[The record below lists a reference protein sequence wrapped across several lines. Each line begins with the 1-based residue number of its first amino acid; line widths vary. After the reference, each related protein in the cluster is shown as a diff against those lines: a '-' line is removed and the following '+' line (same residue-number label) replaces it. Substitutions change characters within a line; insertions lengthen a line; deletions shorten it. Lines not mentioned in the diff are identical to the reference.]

1 MGPERQGPSALAVS
15 ASMSVNALGPNGVGS
30 PKQRLR
36 WTSDLHDRFVD
47 AVTQLGGADRATPK
61 AVLRVMRVHG
71 LTIYHVKSHLQKYR
85 LAKYM
90 PDPITNVAGPEQKER
105 LNSLLNVDSS
115 CGIEISAAQQMQT
128 EVQKR
133 LHQQIEVQRHLQMRI
148 EAQNRYLQKIL
159 EEQQRMDSSQE
170 QSSSPPAAPLPSPVQ
185 PLQAATSKLQS
196 SPSCIA
202 LEISSQENDRLRVV
216 PEGTSTISDMPS
228 QMLNVKQ
235 ELPSRGPGQSQHM
248 LCSPYGASKGLAVS
262 ALSPAQNL
270 NRILSKKKCL
280 GDERAELPSKHCSEE
295 RFTHSEDHLLLPEHQ
310 ILRSCTKLTSNRSTN
325 PTHCECPLL
334 MHPGTLNKTQEQKQL
349 HPQPTHQDSDSSQP
363 CHPPP
368 PLGNSHT
375 IVLLQT
381 RLESHLQI
389 PSLSEEL
396 GHDCQVEAIHCQV
409 SLPSPMY
416 LNDTWGHRSPSDS
429 HHGQ

>member
-1 MGPERQGPSALAVS
+1 MGPEPQGSSALAVS

-90 PDPITNVAGPEQKER
+90 PDPITNVAGSEQKER

-185 PLQAATSKLQS
+185 PPQAVTSKLQS
-196 SPSCIA
+196 SPSCVA
-202 LEISSQENDRLRVV
+202 LEISSQDNDRLRAVA
-216 PEGTSTISDMPS
+216 EGTPTISDRPS

-248 LCSPYGASKGLAVS
+248 LCLPYGASKGLAAS
-262 ALSPAQNL
+262 AFSPAQNS
-270 NRILSKKKCL
+270 NHISSKKTHL
-280 GDERAELPSKHCSEE
+280 GDERAELPSRHCLEE
-295 RFTHSEDHLLLPEHQ
+295 RFTHSEAHLLPPEYQ
-310 ILRSCTKLTSNRSTN
+310 MLRSCTKLTSNRSTN
-325 PTHCECPLL
+325 PIHCERPL
-334 MHPGTLNKTQEQKQL
+334 MHPGALNKTQEQKQL
-349 HPQPTHQDSDSSQP
+349 HPQPTHQDSDSPRP

-375 IVLLQT
+375 IVLVQT
-381 RLESHLQI
+381 HLESHLQI

-396 GHDCQVEAIHCQV
+396 GHDCQVEAIHCQEL
-409 SLPSPMY
+409 LPSPMY
-416 LNDTWGHRSPSDS
+416 LNDTWDHRSPSDS
-429 HHGQ
+429 HRGQ